1 MHLKRIEL
9 QGFKS
14 FAEKTKL
21 EFNKGIAA
29 VVGPNGSGKSN
40 ISDAVRWVLGEQS
53 VKSLRG
59 GKMEDVVF
67 SGTETR
73 RPLSFA
79 EVSIVIDNSDGK
91 LPIEFSEVTIT
102 RAVYR
107 SGDSEYRIN
116 GSICKL
122 KDIYALFVDT
132 GIGKE
137 GYSIIGQGRIDA
149 ILSER
154 SEDRRLLF
162 EEAAGIVKYRNRR
175 HDAVSKLGKEKE
187 NLIRVND
194 IITELDG
201 YVYKLQDK
209 SEKAKKYLILK
220 ERQKILRINI
230 FLVDVEKL
238 DQTIMGITS
247 SIEILNGQI
256 EDENAL
262 SVKCSDELAETKARR
277 DETESKIKETN
288 SEINNLELSAERRE
302 GELNLK
308 HEQIKNAANNI
319 SRLRNNIEV
328 KEQAILELS
337 TSKAEEELSKSLLLA
352 EFDDKNMALEA
363 EIAASESINVQMSES
378 EHVINEYNTKILE
391 GMNTVSDI
399 KGIIIKTTAEY
410 EQTELKKEQIM
421 DDISETEAK
430 YKEEQEK
437 LEDEENV
444 LAGIERKIEK
454 ISAEQKYL
462 SQKHSDMKVDFNEK
476 TSELQKN
483 TKNLNDLTAKHKILS
498 DLENDYSGYSKSVR
512 AVMMYKDRDGSSGE
526 LSGVIGAVGSL
537 IEVNQQFE
545 TAIEIALGGSIQ
557 NIVTNTEEDAK
568 AAINFLKQTGN
579 GRATF
584 LPISAVKPNELG
596 GNKNK
601 LLQEPGIIG
610 VAKELIKYDKKF
622 ENVFSSLLGKTIV
635 ADTIDDAIA
644 FMKKYDYGYRTVTL
658 SGELLSPGGAM
669 SGGSRASS
677 SGGIVSRMREIKELK
692 SRVNKLTYDN
702 RVMGEAVEKLKAEI
716 SGVESQIAANNSA
729 IHEAAVLKSS
739 HEQSLKQLR
748 EQTSVLREKRDE
760 LILAD
765 KAVMEKVMAL
775 RLEVKRHEAN
785 LVEAENNISEA
796 KDSLEQ
802 FAKELT
808 AAKEEKE
815 NQNKRLFELRI
826 AVTELSQKIAVISEK
841 IERFSDDIENY
852 ESEILK
858 SKREISSDEEK
869 INKLN
874 EEINLFKKDSEHNKD
889 LESKMRKE
897 LYDLEKLRTDYIA
910 LIDEYE
916 QKEKDLI
923 GQLARLENEM
933 TKLVMRKEQAEAE
946 RYNLYD
952 EIWNEYELTYQG
964 ALQYEKLDMSISRL
978 KTDER
983 SIKAEIYALGEVDVG
998 SIEEYKTVRERYDFL
1013 TTQRDD
1019 ILEAEEK
1026 LKSIISELTGLMTD
1040 QFKERFSIIS
1050 ENFAHVFS
1058 EIFGGGKALLS
1069 LTDENNVLESGID
1082 IIAQP
1087 PGKRLANMSLLSG
1100 GERAL
1105 TAIALLFGILRMK
1118 PSPFCILDEVDTA
1131 LDDMNVMKFAQYLKR
1146 FEHDTQFILI
1156 THRKGSMEVCDT
1168 LYGVTMQERGVSKI
1182 ISVILE
1188 EQG

>member
-1 MHLKRIEL
+1 MYLKRIEL

-14 FAEKTKL
+14 FAEKTKM

-79 EVSIVIDNSDGK
+79 EVSIVIDNSDGR
-91 LPIEFSEVTIT
+91 LPIEFSEVTVT

-154 SEDRRLLF
+154 SEDRRFLF
-162 EEAAGIVKYRNRR
+162 EEAAGIVKFRNRR
-175 HDAVSKLGKEKE
+175 HDAISKLGKEKE

-201 YVYKLQDK
+201 YVHKLQDK

-220 ERQKILRINI
+220 ERQKLLHINI
-230 FLVDVEKL
+230 FLFDVEKL
-238 DQTIMGITS
+238 DQTITELAK

-256 EDENAL
+256 EDEKAL
-262 SVKCSDELAETKARR
+262 SIKYSEESAETKTKR
-277 DETESKIKETN
+277 DETEARIKEAST
-288 SEINNLELSAERRE
+288 EINNLELSAERRE

-308 HEQIKNAANNI
+308 REQIKNAGSNI
-319 SRLRNNIEV
+319 SRLKENIEV

-337 TSKAEEELSKSLLLA
+337 TSKAEEELAKNTLST
-352 EFDDKNMALEA
+352 EFDDISLALEA
-363 EIAASESINVQMSES
+363 EIAAFESMNAQMSES
-378 EHVINEYNTKILE
+378 EHVIDEFNAKILE
-391 GMNTVSDI
+391 GLGAISDI
-399 KGIIIKTTAEY
+399 KGTIIKVTAEY
-410 EQTELKKEQIM
+410 EQTELKKEQLI
-421 DDISETEAK
+421 DDISETGAK
-430 YKEEQEK
+430 FKEEQEK
-437 LEDEENV
+437 LEEAEDV
-444 LAGIERKIEK
+444 LAGFERKIEK
-454 ISAEQKYL
+454 ITAEQKHL
-462 SQKHSDMKVDFNEK
+462 SQKLADMNAEFGEK
-476 TSELQKN
+476 SAELQKN
-483 TKNLNDLTAKHKILS
+483 SSLLSDSEAKYKILS

-512 AVMMYKDRDGSSGE
+512 AVMMRKDRDGGSGE

-537 IEVNQQFE
+537 IEVKQQHE
-545 TAIEIALGGSIQ
+545 IAIEIALGGSIQ

-584 LPISAVKPNELG
+584 LPVSAVKPNELG
-596 GNKNK
+596 GSKDK

-610 VAKELIKYDKKF
+610 VAKELVKHDKKF
-622 ENVFSSLLGKTIV
+622 ENIFSSLLGKTII
-635 ADTIDDAIA
+635 ADTIDNAIA
-644 FMKKYDYGYRTVTL
+644 FMKKYDYSYRAVTL
-658 SGELLSPGGAM
+658 DGELLSPGGAM
-669 SGGSRASS
+669 SGGSRTAA

-692 SRVNKLTYDN
+692 SKINKLTYDN
-702 RVMGEAVEKLKAEI
+702 KMMGEVVKKLKADMDA
-716 SGVESQIAANNSA
+716 VEAQIAANNNVL
-729 IHEAAVLKSS
+729 HETAVSKSS
-739 HEQSLKQLR
+739 HEQSLKQLM
-748 EQTSVLREKRDE
+748 EQTADLRKKYDE

-765 KAVMEKVMAL
+765 KAVMQRVMAL
-775 RLEVKRHEAN
+775 RLEIKGHEEDLA
-785 LVEAENNISEA
+785 EAENNVSET
-796 KDSLEQ
+796 KNSLEQ
-802 FAKELT
+802 FTKELT

-826 AVTELSQKIAVISEK
+826 AATELSQKIAVISEK
-841 IERFSDDIENY
+841 IERISNEMENFESDI
-852 ESEILK
+852 SR
-858 SKREISSDEEK
+858 SRREISIDEEK

-874 EEINLFKKDSEHNKD
+874 EEISLFIKDSEDGKD
-889 LESKMRKE
+889 LEEKMRKKFE
-897 LYDLEKLRTDYIA
+897 GLEKQRADYIVK
-910 LIDEYE
+910 IEEYE
-916 QKEKDLI
+916 QKEKDII
-923 GQLARLENEM
+923 GQFARLENEM
-933 TKLVMRKEQAEAE
+933 TRLVMRKEHAESE
-946 RYNLYD
+946 RYKLYD
-952 EIWNEYELTYQG
+952 EMWNEYELTHQG
-964 ALQYEKLDMSISRL
+964 ALQYEKLDMGISKL
-978 KTDER
+978 KSEER
-983 SIKAEIYALGEVDVG
+983 GIKGEISELGEVDVG
-998 SIEEYKTVRERYDFL
+998 AIEEYKTVRERYDFL
-1013 TTQRDD
+1013 TTQRND

-1026 LKSIISELTGLMTD
+1026 LMAIIDELTGLMIE
-1040 QFKERFSIIS
+1040 QFKERFSVIS
-1050 ENFAHVFS
+1050 ENFSHVFS
-1058 EIFGGGKALLS
+1058 EIFGGGKAQLN
-1069 LTDENNVLESGID
+1069 LTDENNVLESGIE

-1087 PGKRLANMSLLSG
+1087 PGKRLTNMSLLSG

-1131 LDDMNVMKFAQYLKR
+1131 LDDMNVLKFAQYLKR
-1146 FEHDTQFILI
+1146 FEFDTQFILI

-1182 ISVILE
+1182 ISVKLE
-1188 EQG
+1188 EE